1 METSAQRNTS
11 TERQP
16 VHYCSDIPGM
26 EDATRWPLA
35 GSALTSPPPR
45 PPVWSRGAASGSC
58 VKSRSTSWSS
68 LSRAAISRSL
78 ASSWAARGGTGGH
91 QEEEVGRVDACALIG
106 MALGG
111 KRKGGV
117 LGRRLRARTQTRDLS
132 FIYLIL
138 LPLASQLEPLP
149 RQGGG
154 DALPPALELGGGL
167 GETRGRRRG
176 GGKNTAPLALERIL
190 GVGRARA

>member
-91 QEEEVGRVDACALIG
+91 QEEEVGRVDACASIG
-106 MALGG
+106 MPVGG

-117 LGRRLRARTQTRDLS
+117 LGPMPEGTDPDARPLLHIPDPSSSCEPARASSPPGRWRCAASGPRARQRPRRD
-132 FIYLIL
+132 
-138 LPLASQLEPLP
+138 P
-149 RQGGG
+149 RK
-154 DALPPALELGGGL
+154 
-167 GETRGRRRG
+167 TTGRREEHRPPRPR
-176 GGKNTAPLALERIL
+176 THPRS
-190 GVGRARA
+190 RPC